1 MIGKNDDESVSSVD
15 LKRYEALCKRGLLRL
30 HPDLPEFL
38 ELRRKK
44 LELLKKKLE
53 LPSAKKQPISEI
65 REEIQGALDIY
76 SNMDHSTYEDEPL
89 KFSFDRRIDW
99 FDGELLLNEKACQ
112 RHRCQHPEFTK
123 KELEERR
130 QLIEFLKIS
139 MLVLDHCTDDSIAT
153 LIALPRS
160 DFHSLL
166 FLLARCGDESAFL
179 ELLSRDVTFMSHPL
193 FARSLEGWTAEALD
207 GDEFAKCVLK
217 QVVDVT
223 TQSILVNA
231 GLKSRGRPKK
241 SELNRERCDR
251 YWKLLVEAPDA
262 QDSAIFSMIARREL
276 KKEKQDQQNRGL
288 VVGDVTREEVV
299 QRSGAI
305 KKVIQRN
312 YLHHYREGRSPTE
325 LRYRYLKEKYCS

>member
-44 LELLKKKLE
+44 
-53 LPSAKKQPISEI
+53 QPISEI
-65 REEIQGALDIY
+65 QEEIEEALDIY
-76 SNMDHSTYEDEPL
+76 SRIEHSTYADEPF
-89 KFSFDRRIDW
+89 KFSFDKKIDW
-99 FDGELLLNEKACQ
+99 VDGEHLLNEKACQ
-112 RHRCQHPEFTK
+112 RHRCQPPEFTER
-123 KELEERR
+123 ELEERR

-139 MLVLDHCTDDSIAT
+139 KLVLDHCTDDIVAT
-153 LIALPRS
+153 VLALPRS

-179 ELLSRDVTFMSHPL
+179 ELLSRDSTFISHP
-193 FARSLEGWTAEALD
+193 FCAHSLEGWTAEALD

-231 GLKSRGRPKK
+231 GLKGRGRPKK
-241 SELNRERCDR
+241 SEINRERCDFYLR
-251 YWKLLVEAPDA
+251 FLVEAPDEK
-262 QDSAIFSMIARREL
+262 DSAIFRRIANQEL
-276 KKEKQDQQNRGL
+276 KDEKQDQENRGL
-288 VVGDVTREEVV
+288 IVDDIEEEEKA
-299 QRSGAI
+299 QRATAI

-312 YLHHYREGRSPTE
+312 YLHYYRQGKIPTK
-325 LRYRYLKEKYCS
+325 LRHRYLKEEYTGT